1 MSTSERE
8 ALERNERV
16 VQGKLSELEAAEAKK
31 AAQSNTGKTVDPQSA
46 KGVNDRAFTLIGK
59 SHTMAQAVRE
69 RAFRGILTD
78 YEALAAKMSALNSEE
93 RRNLTQAR
101 EHIDEMKDLMSE
113 PETTDLL
120 ARVLGTPSSAHT
132 ASSTST
138 QPSPEPTP
146 MPTTTST
153 SSAAPASPEST
164 PPTSPRG
171 TTPVDTSATP
181 SSTTPSVS
189 PTPSSA
195 RAAPEGINS
204 RPFVLS
210 QRMGVV
216 LAGNVSK
223 ETLERYVRS
232 FEWWRASGRLS
243 DSELGVFDANERAV
257 RAKLAELEGG
267 ATEPTS
273 HGTASPAPSSSQSV
287 GGTPEPSTPTHTQSE
302 THLPA
307 PTPEG
312 TRPSQSLGDLPRG
325 TRAAGLQD
333 SLDVL
338 KDRPAPKEGSRRLPT
353 RAGRR
358 ATQSALEEN
367 RAAQYEGQVTSL
379 ESLARVLPDASQA
392 AATSQEP
399 SQEEVR
405 QVRESVENV
414 EKVSSS
420 LSPSQHSRLAAV
432 KEKLAAY
439 DEAHGSVSSTSS
451 SSSAPSDSA
460 APTSSPIAKPKTP
473 LMLEIEGGKE
483 LSSTQGRDAQ
493 RTAARAQRIAKVRE
507 RMGELGTLDQEG
519 KEALKKEVR
528 TLLSTASDSE
538 RAELERMQKTLNPM
552 PAPRVQMPGSSTSSS
567 SSTQEPAPQPKLP
580 VGGRGVP
587 MPSFNPGM
595 LGGALGNLKKT
606 SPASSSSPAQPSIEE
621 DLTLLRTLG
630 VRAGELNGIS
640 KGKVKNASAQ
650 YKDALNRITA
660 AGRLEEVKNQAK
672 ALEIYLNPPAGQSMS
687 HSQIQDARNSA
698 DEGSQTQNM
707 TSSMIVPGPHG
718 GTPTVPLPSQP
729 SPSASS
735 STTSQVPS
743 PHPVP
748 TPAPTAQPSGVTPAA
763 FSTNPVDGVNTSV
776 LVSEAPVAP
785 GSALLQ
791 VLASSAVTYKSRVS
805 TPGGTMPSS
814 LDRQPFLSRG
824 IGFSGRGG
832 LLPVTLFPGSRVPY
846 GMGSVYGN
854 LTQMQ
859 PSTPRFM
866 PSDEGN
872 GLDLDAGSDI
882 LDASTTTTS
891 VAPPLDNTQPL
902 VVPTAQR
909 SSVEGQTDGGTTS
922 FGGRFLGGL
931 RSLASSWGIGS
942 RQATQGDALT
952 AQGGTPSVPGAARAS
967 SSFRSGDEGQL
978 L

>member
-1 MSTSERE
+1 M
-8 ALERNERV
+8 
-16 VQGKLSELEAAEAKK
+16 VQEKLSELEAAEAKK
-31 AAQSNTGKTVDPQSA
+31 AAQSNTGKTVDRQSA

-101 EHIDEMKDLMSE
+101 EHIDEMKGLMSE

-164 PPTSPRG
+164 PPTSPHE
-171 TTPVDTSATP
+171 TTP
-181 SSTTPSVS
+181 
-189 PTPSSA
+189 
-195 RAAPEGINS
+195 AP
-204 RPFVLS
+204 V
-210 QRMGVV
+210 
-216 LAGNVSK
+216 
-223 ETLERYVRS
+223 T
-232 FEWWRASGRLS
+232 
-243 DSELGVFDANERAV
+243 
-257 RAKLAELEGG
+257 
-267 ATEPTS
+267 
-273 HGTASPAPSSSQSV
+273 APSAV
-287 GGTPEPSTPTHTQSE
+287 PSTPTHTQSE

-325 TRAAGLQD
+325 TNAPLPKD
-333 SLDVL
+333 SLDAF
-338 KDRPAPKEGSRRLPT
+338 KKRPAQEAGARRLPT

-392 AATSQEP
+392 AATSQAP

-405 QVRESVENV
+405 QVRESVANV
-414 EKVSSS
+414 EKVTSS
-420 LSPSQHSRLAAV
+420 LSPDQLSRLAAV
-432 KEKLAAY
+432 KDKLSAY
-439 DEAHGSVSSTSS
+439 EELHPSTTTDSNTHSSALNEASTS
-451 SSSAPSDSA
+451 APVP
-460 APTSSPIAKPKTP
+460 APKSP
-473 LMLEIEGGKE
+473 LLQEIEGGKE
-483 LSSTQGRDAQ
+483 LSNTQDREAQ
-493 RTAARAQRIAKVRE
+493 RAAARAQRIAKVRE

-519 KEALKKEVR
+519 KEALKKEVG

-538 RAELERMQKTLNPM
+538 RAELGRMQKTLNPT
-552 PAPRVQMPGSSTSSS
+552 PVPRVQMPGSSTSSS
-567 SSTQEPAPQPKLP
+567 STTPETAPQPKP
-580 VGGRGVP
+580 PASGRGLP
-587 MPSFNPGM
+587 MPGFNLGM
-595 LGGALGNLKKT
+595 IGGALGNLKKT